1 VVITNAKTTG
11 GGAAIHD
18 KEYMNGTSPVKKPL
32 TILERMFSSPILRL
46 GEQQLEP
53 TIIFRLMCH
62 LPVQPS
68 GHPQDRSPLLSYI
81 RYMLFSLVSIHQTK
95 RLPMGQ
101 NMAGRLVDDK
111 KREINEETP
120 KSISET

>member
-46 GEQQLEP
+46 GEQQLKP
-53 TIIFRLMCH
+53 TIIFRL
-62 LPVQPS
+62 S
-68 GHPQDRSPLLSYI
+68 NNRKANSIASYDRRFFEYTTSRSTCIYQVYVCASKLWY
-81 RYMLFSLVSIHQTK
+81 
-95 RLPMGQ
+95 RL
-101 NMAGRLVDDK
+101 A
-111 KREINEETP
+111 T
-120 KSISET
+120 T